1 MKIEPNHTVDFR
13 QECVLCEEGKV
24 FLFDN
29 SNTGIADL
37 SAEDS
42 SFRKFCQ
49 SLDPNRCFILA
60 LIPNDNDKEVFFEAR
75 QVADEVG
82 LHIQATVDTPERHRA
97 LWENYKN
104 MKQYPQPESDDQ
116 ILTTE

>member
-24 FLFDN
+24 FLFDD

-37 SAEDS
+37 GAEDS

-60 LIPNDNDKEVFFEAR
+60 LIPNDDDKEVFFKAR
-75 QVADEVG
+75 RVADEVG
-82 LHIQATVDTPERHRA
+82 LYVQATVDTPESHRA
-97 LWENYKN
+97 LWESYKH
-104 MKQYPQPESDDQ
+104 MKKYPQPESDDQ